1 MYYAIALDTKM
12 LMAMNYLEVVQ
23 TKTTIETEKQT
34 TRFSNI
40 RALHLDTVIEYRKG
54 KIIIHIYSGTSYI

>member
-1 MYYAIALDTKM
+1 MYYAIAIDTKM

-34 TRFSNI
+34 TRFSNN
-40 RALHLDTVIEYRKG
+40 RALHLDTVTEYRKG